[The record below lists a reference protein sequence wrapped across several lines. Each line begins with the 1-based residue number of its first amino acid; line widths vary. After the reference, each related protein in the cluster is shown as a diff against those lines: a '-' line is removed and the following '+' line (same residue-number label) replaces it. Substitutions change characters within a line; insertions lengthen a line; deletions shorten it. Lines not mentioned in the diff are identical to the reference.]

1 MNNDEIM
8 TMREQLSNLIEETLT
23 KKINDLN
30 IDNLQLN
37 DIRLQNELIINQLT
51 KININIEGLMNK
63 ILR

>member
-1 MNNDEIM
+1 MNNGEIM
-8 TMREQLSNLIEETLT
+8 TMREQLSNLIEVALT

>member
-1 MNNDEIM
+1 MNNGEIM